1 MGYVN
6 IKATYNR
13 VTSNLKLY
21 VAKGGGHPLIGR
33 SWLKKLIVS
42 ADNLLCLEVPD
53 STDEIKQILT
63 KKFPS
68 VFDNGMRKVY
78 KG

>member
-21 VAKGGGHPLIGR
+21 VVKGGGHPLIGR
-33 SWLKKLIVS
+33 SWLKKLKVS
-42 ADNLLCLEVPD
+42 VDNLLCLEVPD